1 MENDDERREIYP
13 LGGRLTGRH
22 PMRAFFAGTSEPTTD
37 LDAALRRRIELS
49 PDIIFETDAEGSLVF
64 LGGASLALFG
74 RPPAECLHKPLAGLL
89 AEESRPAITALLRR
103 ENAASRRLR
112 VRVMRPD
119 GTHAWALLSASP
131 ADSGGTIGTLQDI
144 GAQMRAEDELAQ
156 LKEKI
161 AATAAAKKIYISNI
175 SHQVRTPL
183 AAIIGLS
190 QLCLNT
196 RTTDKQRD
204 YLTKTEQAAQDLYRV
219 VNDILDFS
227 GIDAGGVN
235 LESGPFQVRALLAQ
249 VDGQMRPL
257 ARAKELE
264 LQIERGETLPAALI
278 GDPSRLQQV
287 LVNLIGNAIKFTAK
301 GSICVSALVKA
312 QEGSRVTLE
321 FRISD
326 TGVGL
331 QPQQI
336 GQIFEA
342 HTHADGATTRPM
354 GGMGL
359 GLAIAKRLVEKM
371 GGSIWVTST
380 PGIGSTF
387 YFSAQYTRAEP
398 PSGAAAPEE
407 AINPAAARPRLRNV
421 RILVVED
428 NRFNQ
433 QIAMEFLEAAGAHVT
448 LAENGAHA
456 LQCLGSE
463 PAFDAVLMDVQMPV
477 MDGLEATRR
486 MRSNPALCD
495 LPVIALTANTTA
507 ADRLACSNAGMN
519 DFEAKPIDPEHLYA
533 TIARWLP
540 NRKVDSG
547 RHVMPSVSA
556 APRIV
561 DRTALARL
569 VNFDPVK
576 IRRFALKFVENSRAT
591 LAEMQSTS
599 KQSDLIALGRLAHR
613 LKSSAATVGAEAFST
628 LCKDLEGTCQKNDA
642 ALAAQLVREL
652 AAALEAVNAE
662 LLSDNGK

>member
-1 MENDDERREIYP
+1 
-13 LGGRLTGRH
+13 
-22 PMRAFFAGTSEPTTD
+22 MRAFFAGTSEPTAD
-37 LDAALRRRIELS
+37 LDAALRRRVELS

-74 RPPAECLHKPLAGLL
+74 RAPAECLNKSLAGLL
-89 AEESRPAITALLRR
+89 AEESRPAIMALLRR

-112 VRVMRPD
+112 VRVARPD

-144 GAQMRAEDELAQ
+144 GAEKRAEDELAQ
-156 LKEKI
+156 LKEKV

-204 YLTKTEQAAQDLYRV
+204 YLTKTEQAAQDLYRI

-235 LESGPFQVRALLAQ
+235 LESGPFQVRTVLAQ
-249 VDGQMRPL
+249 LDSQMRPL

-301 GSICVSALVKA
+301 GSVCVSALVKA
-312 QEGSRVTLE
+312 QEGPRVTLE

-326 TGVGL
+326 TGIGL
-331 QPQQI
+331 HPQQI

-342 HTHADGATTRPM
+342 HTHADGATTRPF

-387 YFSAQYTRAEP
+387 YFSAQYTRAEA
-398 PSGAAAPEE
+398 PSAAAAEE
-407 AINPAAARPRLRNV
+407 APVTPAGARPRLRNV

-433 QIAMEFLEAAGAHVT
+433 QIALEFLEAAGAHVT

-456 LQCLGSE
+456 LRCLGSD

-477 MDGLEATRR
+477 MDGHEATRR
-486 MRSNPALCD
+486 IRSNPALSE

-507 ADRLACSNAGMN
+507 ADRLACSKAGMN
-519 DFEAKPIDPEHLYA
+519 DFEAKPIDPERLYA

-540 NRKVDSG
+540 NRQVDSG
-547 RHVMPSVSA
+547 RHVMPSVAA
-556 APRIV
+556 APSTGV

-591 LAEMQSTS
+591 LVEMQSTS
-599 KQSDLIALGRLAHR
+599 KHSDLIALGRLAHR

-628 LCKDLEGTCQKNDA
+628 LCKDLEGICQKNDT

-652 AAALEAVNAE
+652 ASALEGVNSE
-662 LLSDNGK
+662 LLADDGT